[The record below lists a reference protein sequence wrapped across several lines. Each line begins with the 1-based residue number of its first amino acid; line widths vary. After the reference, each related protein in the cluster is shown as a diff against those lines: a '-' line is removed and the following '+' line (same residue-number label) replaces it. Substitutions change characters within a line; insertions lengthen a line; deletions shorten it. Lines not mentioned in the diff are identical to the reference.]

1 MRGETKQPRHSHTHS
16 EAENLE
22 ASFQRFGNHR
32 SAKLQNK
39 LKILQKQKKQKEQQ
53 RRQAII
59 ALQKIKRQQGRGSSD
74 DDDDGEGEG
83 SVWVVDRTTCETDE
97 QKCVLWH
104 VVSFFLGVG
113 TVYGAVELALRG
125 KAQQLSSGSLI
136 PILLGVLGG
145 MLFLHAT
152 RMLFRDYQLGLFP
165 CQEVLNKQST
175 YDRRN
180 ERLGSDLE
188 ASISLA
194 HARANQLNKAAM
206 ELPSIEELQLELE
219 LQQQEEQKQNAREII
234 SIGEAKETKTKEEE
248 EETNELS
255 SRSSEGSYYSSS
267 LSDISSSEDDR
278 AEKRSRGKELQ
289 MQRRDLHE
297 VVAEADDLEN
307 VVNKKTTSVQGGWV
321 NEEEEEEE
329 EKKKEVE
336 EEEKKKE
343 VEEEEEE
350 SKHEKK
356 IKKRHSFAMDDT
368 SSSSDGNSEDDE
380 MSTKNNQVQQASTL
394 DFSAFKSS
402 VADLPKKNSNMHSPT
417 RKKKKKKRKKK
428 KKKKERKPGQAP
440 GMIPMPPIK
449 DD

>member
-1 MRGETKQPRHSHTHS
+1 MRGETKQPRHSTDW
-16 EAENLE
+16 EAEDLE

-39 LKILQKQKKQKEQQ
+39 IKILREQKEQKEQQ
-53 RRQAII
+53 RRQALK
-59 ALQKIKRQQGRGSSD
+59 ALKKIKRQQGRGSSD

-104 VVSFFLGVG
+104 VVSFFFGVG

-125 KAQQLSSGSLI
+125 KVQQLSSGSLI

-188 ASISLA
+188 TSISLA

-219 LQQQEEQKQNAREII
+219 LQQQKGQKQKARERI
-234 SIGEAKETKTKEEE
+234 SIREAKETKTKEEE
-248 EETNELS
+248 EKNKLS
-255 SRSSEGSYYSSS
+255 SRSSEGSYYSS
-267 LSDISSSEDDR
+267 DISSSEDDR
-278 AEKRSRGKELQ
+278 AEERSRGKELQ

-297 VVAEADDLEN
+297 VVAEADDPEN
-307 VVNKKTTSVQGGWV
+307 IVDKKATPVQCGWV
-321 NEEEEEEE
+321 NEGEEEEEEE
-329 EKKKEVE
+329 VEEVKEEEEVE
-336 EEEKKKE
+336 E
-343 VEEEEEE
+343 VEEVEEE
-350 SKHEKK
+350 SKHKKK

-380 MSTKNNQVQQASTL
+380 MLTKNNQVQQVSTL
-394 DFSAFKSS
+394 DFRAFKSS
-402 VADLPKKNSNMHSPT
+402 VGSNMHSPT
-417 RKKKKKKRKKK
+417 RKKKKKKIKKK

-449 DD
+449 DDW